1 MTLARK
7 AFKALEK
14 NFHTVFLPYDEFE
27 KLVPKGNYLDKNDPA
42 LFLKYHDDI
51 LYYETTL
58 TNLTNIVANQ
68 KLSSDSLIQIIKT
81 NYHIDD

>member
-1 MTLARK
+1 
-7 AFKALEK
+7 
-14 NFHTVFLPYDEFE
+14 
-27 KLVPKGNYLDKNDPA
+27 

-68 KLSSDSLIQIIKT
+68 KRSADSLMQLIKSK
-81 NYHIDD
+81 YRIDD